1 LRPETTPLSTP
12 TPARFCNNKPMSAL
26 GQKRTSDWR
35 PLMSAIHTKADIP
48 QHRFDVR
55 FVPIADI
62 REMTCV
68 KQKGRLARG
77 GPGLVAH
84 VDGRRQFHRIVRQ
97 WVLGVLQVGDHVVRG
112 SAREAFD
119 VRILDDRLVELRE
132 RYVDQRKAPASAVH
146 LQMAGSVYC
155 VSPNR
160 WPTWPRVN
168 IQVASL
174 VN

>member
-1 LRPETTPLSTP
+1 MN
-12 TPARFCNNKPMSAL
+12 C
-26 GQKRTSDWR
+26 
-35 PLMSAIHTKADIP
+35 
-48 QHRFDVR
+48 
-55 FVPIADI
+55 DI
-62 REMTCV
+62 RC
-68 KQKGRLARG
+68 
-77 GPGLVAH
+77 AH
-84 VDGRRQFHRIVRQ
+84 VDGRLQFHRIVGQ

-155 VSPNR
+155 VSPNL

-174 VN
+174 VNQPHGTIRRSRTDGTIPRTPQSHEACVDAARESQASQASPSHDIRPAPLSPPRSSF